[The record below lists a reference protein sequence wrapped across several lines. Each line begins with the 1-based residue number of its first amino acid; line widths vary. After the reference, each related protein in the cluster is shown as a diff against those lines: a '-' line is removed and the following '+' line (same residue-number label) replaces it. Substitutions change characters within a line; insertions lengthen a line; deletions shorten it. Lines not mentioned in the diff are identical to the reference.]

1 MELQDS
7 WDKYVPLME
16 FAYNNTFHSSLGMA
30 SYEAL
35 YGRKYRTPIYWDEVE
50 KRQLVGPKI
59 MQMSIARKDS
69 VDSGST
75 KGSPK

>member
-1 MELQDS
+1 MELQGS
-7 WDKYVPLME
+7 WDKHIPLKE

-35 YGRKYRTPIYWDEVE
+35 YGRKCRTPIFWDEVE

-75 KGSPK
+75 KGSLK